1 MSSQTKRIALILL
14 VVALGIGIFHA
25 PIMRAV
31 TASFDMTVQI
41 VSSTGTVLGGVA
53 SATSASFDRTVRVV
67 DSTGK
72 VLDSLNSGPAGVTT
86 LTAHGFVIGEG
97 TSALVATAACA
108 SGSIPY
114 GQGAADPICSTLI
127 HPNAATLGDLIAAT
141 STNSLG
147 SIADVAVNQV
157 LASGGV
163 GALPAYTATPT
174 ISGANITALNAG
186 NISTGTLVTGRG
198 GTGQTT
204 GATSFCMGTS
214 ATIAAANTD
223 FIACGENP
231 GVTVI
236 ATETNDQ
243 QLIPAVCT
251 ISNLSVKLTAAANTN
266 VPVITVDKN
275 TTGQTLTCTVANT
288 ATTCTDVTHSFT
300 TAAGDLLSVKLVN
313 PAGANATG
321 VVYMAF
327 QINC

>member
-1 MSSQTKRIALILL
+1 MKYYWHIVLFGL

-72 VLDSLNSGPAGVTT
+72 VLDSMNSGPAGATT
-86 LTAHGFVIGEG
+86 LTAHGFVVGEG
-97 TSALVATAACA
+97 TSAVAATAACA

-114 GQGAADPICSTLI
+114 GQGAAADPICSTLI
-127 HPNAATLGDLIAAT
+127 YSNAATLGDLVAAT

-186 NISTGTLVTGRG
+186 NVSTGTLVTGRG

-214 ATIAAANTD
+214 ATIAAATTD
-223 FIACGENP
+223 FIACGDDP

-243 QLIPAVCT
+243 QMIPAACT
-251 ISNLSVKLTAAANTN
+251 ISN
-266 VPVITVDKN
+266 
-275 TTGQTLTCTVANT
+275 
-288 ATTCTDVTHSFT
+288 F
-300 TAAGDLLSVKLVN
+300 
-313 PAGANATG
+313 
-321 VVYMAF
+321 
-327 QINC
+327 